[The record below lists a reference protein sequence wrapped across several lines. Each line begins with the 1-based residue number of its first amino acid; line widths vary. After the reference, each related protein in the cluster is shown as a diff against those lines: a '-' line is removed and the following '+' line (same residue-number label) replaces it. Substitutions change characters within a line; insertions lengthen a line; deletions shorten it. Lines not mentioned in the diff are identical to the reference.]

1 MIGAQLRRLGKHSAI
16 YGLGGLVSR
25 ILAVLLLPLYTSYLT
40 PSVDIPIVNQN
51 AVRRTRT
58 RSAGSGESK

>member
-1 MIGAQLRRLGKHSAI
+1 MTSSILSASESHGAKIQPAS
-16 YGLGGLVSR
+16 
-25 ILAVLLLPLYTSYLT
+25 T

-51 AVRRTRT
+51 AVRSTRT